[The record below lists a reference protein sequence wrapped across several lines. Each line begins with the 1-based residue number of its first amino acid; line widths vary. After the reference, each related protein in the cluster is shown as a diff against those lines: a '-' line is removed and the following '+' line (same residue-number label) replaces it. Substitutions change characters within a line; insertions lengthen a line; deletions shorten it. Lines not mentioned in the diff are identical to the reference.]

1 MILPLT
7 AARGELSI
15 TSILRDRPHKRYVEE
30 FQKYC
35 AHTTMHMTGL
45 GLDKAIERFDYYES
59 PRLLLLRQKYSPSNV
74 DFYSRLHRPTD
85 KIFNAKGGSINYLLP
100 DSEKKVFTAKMQDV
114 HNGYSMRRWI
124 ETFWLPAYQYDPMG
138 LILMEVGN
146 DSTYPTYISSQDIWD
161 VPKPKGR
168 FFEYVVFKLPNRTT
182 TENLTGYSETNTNR
196 MNAITGYYRV
206 IDDAFDY
213 TIKWENGVATVI
225 EDETYPNFYGKVP
238 AATASN
244 IWDNVKQ
251 FYVSPD
257 NNTLDIADQH
267 LRSRSV
273 LVMFELHHGFPLN
286 WQYAGR
292 CNKCTGT
299 GKLSGDTCDSCNGT
313 GKESKKDVSKLILL
327 PFPKS
332 KDDPIIDK
340 PGGTVEA
347 AIDSWQE
354 MKRTIE
360 QQYKEAHYATWG
372 TNQIED
378 SNHQT
383 ATGRFIDVQPV
394 NDMLGKYSDAAEWV
408 ETWITNKIG
417 EFDYPN
423 TYKGCEINLG
433 RRFLVEPPDV
443 IAEKLQKA
451 IQGKMSYSYMK
462 TLYFQWVDSEYSGDE
477 MTRLRLTME
486 FKLDPAPFMS
496 VLDSQSAF
504 VGSELDYYKKLY
516 FGQWLETLPSNWY
529 FVSNFETL
537 SNQLTE
543 WVQNKVGEMP
553 EQEEPNEIEI
563 VETN

>member
-1 MILPLT
+1 
-7 AARGELSI
+7 
-15 TSILRDRPHKRYVEE
+15 
-30 FQKYC
+30 
-35 AHTTMHMTGL
+35 
-45 GLDKAIERFDYYES
+45 
-59 PRLLLLRQKYSPSNV
+59 
-74 DFYSRLHRPTD
+74 
-85 KIFNAKGGSINYLLP
+85 
-100 DSEKKVFTAKMQDV
+100 
-114 HNGYSMRRWI
+114 
-124 ETFWLPAYQYDPMG
+124 
-138 LILMEVGN
+138 
-146 DSTYPTYISSQDIWD
+146 
-161 VPKPKGR
+161 
-168 FFEYVVFKLPNRTT
+168 
-182 TENLTGYSETNTNR
+182 

-543 WVQNKVGEMP
+543 WVQTKVGEMP
-553 EQEEPNEIEI
+553 EQEEPNEIEEI
-563 VETN
+563 ETN